1 MAAHNVSNGQLR
13 LETSLI
19 VLNGTSASRAAKHL
33 NLVGNACEGFLKVAL
48 EVSFISDMQG
58 SKRRSEEAEVP
69 ELEGRRDHDARQRKS
84 QASLRRQ
91 LRRARLRERG
101 ARSVGLPRRNCSSG
115 STDIQ
120 QASLP
125 ETNLQPAATHCPP
138 GPLDLQLYLLRQE
151 NAQLHSRLASCTAM
165 TASIQDHMQHCQADW
180 AKLLSKSAQAPPPQ
194 APFPSIAPPVQDL
207 DTRHSSMQSS
217 SSHSYPQ
224 EEQTVQNDVELALWL
239 AANRPAM
246 ACQGWGNLTQQSVQF
261 GDLAHPAAQGSL
273 PLQDNGAADFEPHE
287 WAFSL
292 DVLPDVPGGIESVD
306 QLATH
311 VPLLSSHPGCS
322 H

>member
-1 MAAHNVSNGQLR
+1 MEQHF
-13 LETSLI
+13 
-19 VLNGTSASRAAKHL
+19 H
-33 NLVGNACEGFLKVAL
+33 GFHH
-48 EVSFISDMQG
+48 SSSYD
-58 SKRRSEEAEVP
+58 
-69 ELEGRRDHDARQRKS
+69 QRKI

-101 ARSVGLPRRNCSSG
+101 ARSAGLSGRRP

-125 ETNLQPAATHCPP
+125 ETNLQPAAIHCPP
-138 GPLDLQLYLLRQE
+138 GPLDLRLDLLRQE

-165 TASIQDHMQHCQADW
+165 TASIQEHMQRCQADW
-180 AKLLSKSAQAPPPQ
+180 AKLLSKSAQATAPPSQ
-194 APFPSIAPPVQDL
+194 APFPSMDPPVQDL
-207 DTRHSSMQSS
+207 DT
-217 SSHSYPQ
+217 
-224 EEQTVQNDVELALWL
+224 
-239 AANRPAM
+239 AM